1 MTAAA
6 AAVAAR
12 PELRVLR
19 YLVIA
24 ALAVLAVMA
33 ADYWHGGGAPA
44 PQPGAPL
51 SPAELRPGPGPRT
64 FADALANAE
73 REVAGARIGLEHNPG
88 EWLRMEKA
96 ARALLAR
103 YRLTGQAADLAEADR
118 VLERAMGLAPWPA
131 GPALSQAAAALS
143 AHDLD
148 LAERSLERF
157 DASGAPPS
165 AAERLDER
173 SLRCEIAYQ
182 RGNLA
187 QARRLCGQ
195 GDDLA
200 LALRRANLAARSGD
214 TGEAA
219 RLIEDMLRRP
229 GLSPQTLAMLSL
241 QRASV
246 ALAEGDW
253 QASGRWARA
262 AERAFP
268 GYWLSEAYVAQQFA
282 LEGDRAEAR
291 RRYAALAERTGDAAV
306 FDALARLA
314 AAEGQSEE
322 ARGWA
327 QRAGAAWRERSRLLP
342 LAYASHY
349 SEHLLL
355 NGDPRAALELAAADY
370 RVRPHPTTIVHY
382 ALALWRTGDP
392 ERALDVVHK
401 GEAGGFLT
409 ADMKLAEAVSLGA
422 LGRAAEAGEALAA
435 ARRLNPRID
444 SFSQQ
449 FVAFAQ
455 E

>member
-6 AAVAAR
+6 AAAR
-12 PELRVLR
+12 PDLRVLR

-24 ALAVLAVMA
+24 ALAVLAVAA
-33 ADYWHGGGAPA
+33 ADYWRGSHAPVSEA
-44 PQPGAPL
+44 GAPL
-51 SPAELRPGPGPRT
+51 TPDELRPGTGPRT

-73 REVAGARIGLEHNPG
+73 REVAGARIALAHNPG
-88 EWLRMEKA
+88 EWLRMEQG

-103 YRLTGQAADLAEADR
+103 YRLTGRAADLAEADAM
-118 VLERAMGLAPWPA
+118 LESALGLAPWPA
-131 GPALSQAAAALS
+131 GPALSGAASAL
-143 AHDLD
+143 AVHDLAA
-148 LAERSLERF
+148 AERSLERF
-157 DASGAPPS
+157 DASGAPPTL
-165 AAERLDER
+165 AEQLDAQ

-182 RGNLA
+182 RGNLP
-187 QARRLCGQ
+187 QARRLCGE

-219 RLIEDMLRRP
+219 RLIEDLLRRP

-246 ALAEGDW
+246 ALAAGDW

-262 AERAFP
+262 AERVFP
-268 GYWLSEAYVAQQFA
+268 GYWLSEAYVAQQYA

-291 RRYAALAERTGDAAV
+291 RRYAALAERTGDPAV

-314 AAEGQSEE
+314 AADGRSEE

-327 QRAGAAWRERSRLLP
+327 ERAGEAWRARSRLLP

-355 NGDPRAALELAAADY
+355 YGDPRAALEPAATDY
-370 RVRPHPTTIVHY
+370 RRRPHPTTIVHY
-382 ALALWRTGDP
+382 ALALWRTGAP
-392 ERALDVVHK
+392 ERALEVVRK
-401 GEAGGFLT
+401 GEAAGFLT

-422 LGRAAEAGEALAA
+422 LGRAAEAGDALAA

-455 E
+455 D